1 MPLSYAW
8 QEFLTGWSHKVIQL
22 NLQAHLWGSQAGGDR
37 WLGQACATEDQ
48 IRAVEAQ
55 LQTTLPPSYRTFLT
69 LTNGWSVLTHFVWR
83 VYPVEEIGWY
93 GPRYP
98 DSLKILRGDF
108 GNNPINIFIKLFGG
122 ANPVSDPDED
132 QIPVAHLESALEIA
146 GGSYTDA
153 IEYVLNPQVQT
164 AEGEWEAWIIR
175 WWKPLAMERY
185 ESFWEL
191 MQSEYRSLE

>member
-22 NLQAHLWGSQAGGDR
+22 KLQAHLWGPQADAGR
-37 WLGQACATEDQ
+37 WLGQASATEDQ

-55 LQTTLPPSYRTFLT
+55 LQTALPPSYRTFLA

-83 VYPVEEIGWY
+83 VYPVEEIGRY

-98 DSLKILRGDF
+98 DNLAILRGDF
-108 GNNPINIFIKLFGG
+108 NNPINILTRLFGR
-122 ANPVSDPDED
+122 ANPVSAVDED
-132 QIPVAHLESALEIA
+132 QIPVTQLESALEIA
-146 GGSYTDA
+146 GGDYTDA
-153 IEYVLNPQVQT
+153 VEYVLNPHVQT

-185 ESFWEL
+185 NSFWEL
-191 MQSEYRSLE
+191 MQAEYRRLE

>member
-22 NLQAHLWGSQAGGDR
+22 NLQAHLWGPQASAAR
-37 WLGQACATEDQ
+37 WLGQAGAAEDQ

-55 LQTTLPPSYRTFLT
+55 LQTTLPPSYRTFLA

-83 VYPVEEIGWY
+83 IYPVEEIGWY

-98 DSLKILRGDF
+98 DNLAILRGDF
-108 GNNPINIFIKLFGG
+108 KNNPIDMLTRLFGG
-122 ANPVSDPDED
+122 ATPTSAIDED
-132 QIPVAHLESALEIA
+132 EIPVAHLESALEIA

-153 IEYVLNPQVQT
+153 IEYILNPHVQT
-164 AEGEWEAWIIR
+164 PEGEWEAWVIR

-185 ESFWEL
+185 DSFWEL
-191 MQSEYRSLE
+191 MQAEYHRLE